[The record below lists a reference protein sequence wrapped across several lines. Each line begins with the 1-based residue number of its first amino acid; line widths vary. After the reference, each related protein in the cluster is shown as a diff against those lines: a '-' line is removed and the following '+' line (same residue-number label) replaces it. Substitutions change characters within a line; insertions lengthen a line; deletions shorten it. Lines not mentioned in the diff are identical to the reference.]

1 LYSVI
6 GTTYGVGN
14 GTTTFNIPD
23 LRGEFIRGLDLGRG
37 VDTSRTLGSTQTDLL
52 KAHGHIFDDIRW
64 SEINGVYSYSDPQLG
79 VISMGP
85 GAGSNYGT
93 DFDNGVHFT
102 QHGTYNTGGTETR
115 PRNIAM
121 RYLIKY

>member
-1 LYSVI
+1 VI

-23 LRGEFIRGLDLGRG
+23 LRGEFVRGLDLGRG
-37 VDTSRTLGSTQTDLL
+37 VDSGRTLGSTQTGMVGP
-52 KAHGHIFDDIRW
+52 HGHLFDDIRW
-64 SEINGVYSYSDPQLG
+64 SEIGGIYSYNDPQLG

-85 GAGSNYGT
+85 GAGSNFGT

-102 QHGTYNTGGTETR
+102 QHGTYNNSGTENR